1 MAGGLRRPRFPSGGG
16 RCRCGWMPELAH
28 QPGDHGRGP
37 AAAPVPERRRPVPVR
52 LGAGAGPPA
61 GGSWPGACGG
71 PGSRAA
77 AADAGAAG
85 CRSSPTSRGGSW
97 PGACGDPVAGSSSV
111 PWCSMSS
118 CRWTEPELAHQLGGS
133 WPGACGGPGEPV
145 PARRWSEW
153 VLRLVFVEKMAAN
166 RWRPEKGRCLR
177 RINKELGFTLFK
189 QIWELD
195 LITTFHSDFFRS

>member
-37 AAAPVPERRRPVPVR
+37 AAAPVPERRRPVPMR

-85 CRSSPTSRGGSW
+85 CRSSPTSRGIMAEGLRRPRFLS
-97 PGACGDPVAGSSSV
+97 GGGRYRCGWV
-111 PWCSMSS
+111 
-118 CRWTEPELAHQLGGS
+118 PELARQ
-133 WPGACGGPGEPV
+133 PGDHGRGPAAAPV
-145 PARRWSEW
+145 PERRRPMPVRLDAGARPPAG
-153 VLRLVFVEKMAAN
+153 V
-166 RWRPEKGRCLR
+166 G
-177 RINKELGFTLFK
+177 
-189 QIWELD
+189 
-195 LITTFHSDFFRS
+195 